1 MVYQYYMHRQFMHDE
16 QRYPDPEKFDPDRYS
31 QTLDEDDC
39 DPLTVVFGF
48 GRR

>member
-1 MVYQYYMHRQFMHDE
+1 MHDE
-16 QRYPDPEKFDPDRYS
+16 QRYPDPEKFDPNRYS